1 MNLYVR
7 YISKHQKKQKHK
19 KKKKKLCL
27 DSRMVKHNPLSHGAL
42 Y

>member
-19 KKKKKLCL
+19 KKKNYVWTLEWL
-27 DSRMVKHNPLSHGAL
+27 NITH
-42 Y
+42 

>member
-19 KKKKKLCL
+19 KKKLCL
-27 DSRMVKHNPLSHGAL
+27 DSRMVKYNPLNHDAL

>member
-1 MNLYVR
+1 MNLYIR

-19 KKKKKLCL
+19 KKKKLCL
-27 DSRMVKHNPLSHGAL
+27 DSRMVKYNLLSHDAL